1 MPRLLFN
8 LGILYIESN
17 YKSSEGWNKFIK
29 YHEPSIPLEI
39 VYGINTK
46 NVKVASEFEDM
57 IDPDYFEKAVE
68 MHYDKTV
75 KRPDITFFNLGAL
88 GTNSSLRVGGTL
100 NVQDN
105 QEPGFY
111 SGSYNLYVN
120 Y

>member
-1 MPRLLFN
+1 MIWVILIFLLLLFLIIRFIN
-8 LGILYIESN
+8 TKKSQYDYTCYLLTLHES
-17 YKSSEGWNKFIK
+17 KRRRNKFIK

-75 KRPDITFFNLGAL
+75 KRPDITFF
-88 GTNSSLRVGGTL
+88 
-100 NVQDN
+100 
-105 QEPGFY
+105 
-111 SGSYNLYVN
+111 
-120 Y
+120 